1 MIPSNYGNQN
11 RFAES
16 GSRPRTVETISRM
29 IKGVNSGRMF
39 GERILKGVGYD
50 AWSSVEQHRDRWS
63 QL

>member
-1 MIPSNYGNQN
+1 MILFNYGNQN
-11 RFAES
+11 RSAES
-16 GSRPRTVETISRM
+16 GSRPRTVETISLM
-29 IKGVNSGRMF
+29 IKGVNSGMMF